1 MTLTHFPKG
10 DFWNFTW
17 IFFPKMT
24 LTHFPVFGFFFQ
36 NTRIGVN
43 TQNTLKVLILKRYF
57 YPGSL
62 FLSNKTYKYYILFPD
77 LHVCLVSS
85 EKTEIETNE
94 TIQNKRYERV

>member
-43 TQNTLKVLILKRYF
+43 SHTTKSLLTVVQWYSRHLFFVVKGTKV
-57 YPGSL
+57 G
-62 FLSNKTYKYYILFPD
+62 NND
-77 LHVCLVSS
+77 
-85 EKTEIETNE
+85 EE
-94 TIQNKRYERV
+94 TILLQFNLEQKGLK